1 MAEHIPKIK
10 ADEYFNDGSPSL
22 AGKLVRAE
30 LMSIGRGLNLEVM
43 VTRAADFLHNLLGA
57 DTGFTIV
64 RWEGK
69 RPVTLSLENGLLPAS
84 VSLPEIIKL
93 LQSRKI
99 PLILPE
105 AQQAEELAFLPE
117 GLHLA
122 YYPITDTTDIRSAL
136 LVLSR
141 RTLLSPTLLDELEA
155 IVAILKN
162 GMENSSEYGRV
173 LREYSMLEMAKRTW
187 EQLWREIEGQQKSIE
202 KLLARN
208 QALYDIGL
216 AINSSLDLKDVLATI
231 VSEAVKLMQCS
242 RGAIALWDERSHEL
256 KVMAEHLLLGVP
268 DEQPEF
274 TEIDLNI
281 GHDHDEH
288 TEVRLP
294 EISFP
299 QELSELANDKLRHFL
314 AESWELRAENSGST
328 IVSPL
333 SWQKQTVGAIILNDQ
348 TAGRIFSKEDQDILA
363 LIASQA
369 AVAIENA
376 RLFDDI
382 REERNRTR
390 AILDSIADGVFTTD
404 LEQRITLA
412 NPAAEQLLGIKAAE
426 LLNKVYFEVLG
437 VSDRQGNPV
446 PPEASPILQAIHNSA
461 STEPRVFRVNNQ
473 EDRQLMIALV
483 AAPIVDSGSVSGVVG
498 VFRDVTKEQEVSRL
512 KDEFVSLV
520 SHELR
525 TPMASVLGFSELMLT
540 RSLSEAK
547 SRMYVETIHKEA
559 VRLSGLINDFLD
571 IQRMEAGRQTYNYSE
586 VDFSLILR
594 TVLNIFSAERERI
607 RTFVPSDLPW
617 LRTDPDRI
625 VQALTNLVGNAIK
638 YSPNGGDIE
647 IAAYQNKEGMVEIS
661 VKDYGLG
668 IPKEAM
674 GQLFSKFYRV
684 DNSDRREIG
693 GTGLG
698 LAISREIIE
707 AHGGKIWLE
716 SVLGKGS
723 TFYFTL
729 PAVQT
734 TDRAGGIGDRGRL
747 EEKKRA
753 GEDRLVLLVEDDAS
767 LGKLLSTY
775 LEEDGLR
782 SELINS
788 AEEALRF
795 LETDSPAAI
804 VLDILLA
811 GQMDG
816 WDFLIKLKADKRWE
830 NIPVVI
836 CTVLDNQFIGGG
848 LGEADF
854 LPKPIDTHKLVESIN
869 RVTAIRPQ
877 RNILVIDDDASLR
890 RMLKETLGSEDFVV
904 GTAANGEQGL
914 KLALQNSFDLIILD
928 LMMPKMDGFQVLSR
942 LRADRRTINVPVIV
956 VSAKEL
962 SNEEQAFLKH
972 RLAYFLTKRDYTPQR
987 VRDVVRESLDL
998 QEVKSNE

>member
-1 MAEHIPKIK
+1 MAERIPEMKP
-10 ADEYFNDGSPSL
+10 DEYFNGGSPSL
-22 AGKLVRAE
+22 AGKVIRAE
-30 LMSIGRGLNLEVM
+30 FLSIGRGLNLEAM
-43 VTRAADFLHNLLGA
+43 VARAADFLRNLLGA
-57 DTGFTIV
+57 DSGFTII

-69 RPVTLSLENGLLPAS
+69 RPVTLTLENGLLPIN
-84 VSLPEIIKL
+84 VSLPEITKL

-105 AQQAEELAFLPE
+105 AQQTEELAFLPE

-122 YYPITDTTDIRSAL
+122 YYPITDTSEIRAVL

-141 RTLLSPTLLDELEA
+141 RTLLSPPLLDELEA
-155 IVAILKN
+155 IVAVLKN
-162 GMENSSEYGRV
+162 GLENSSEYGRV

-187 EQLWREIEGQQKSIE
+187 EQLWREIEGQQKAIE

-231 VSEAVKLMQCS
+231 VVEAVKLMQYS
-242 RGAIALWDERSHEL
+242 RGAIALWDERNHEL
-256 KVMAEHLLLGVP
+256 KVMAEHLQLGVP

-274 TEIDLNI
+274 TEIDLNLE
-281 GHDHDEH
+281 HDHNEH
-288 TEVRLP
+288 SEIRLP
-294 EISFP
+294 EIFFP

-314 AESWELRAENSGST
+314 AESWELRAESSGST

-348 TAGRIFSKEDQDILA
+348 TSGRVFSKEDQDVLA

-382 REERNRTR
+382 RDERNRTR

-404 LEQRITLA
+404 LEQRITLV
-412 NPAAEQLLGIKAAE
+412 NPAAEQLLGINSPE

-473 EDRQLMIALV
+473 DDKQMMIALV
-483 AAPIVDSGSVSGVVG
+483 AAPIVDSGSVTGVVG

-540 RSLSEAK
+540 RTLTQEK

-571 IQRMEAGRQTYNYSE
+571 IQRMEAGRQIYNYSE
-586 VDFSLILR
+586 VDFNLILR

-607 RTFVPSDLPW
+607 HTFIPTDLPY
-617 LRTDPDRI
+617 LRADPDRI
-625 VQALTNLVGNAIK
+625 VQSLTNLVGNAIK
-638 YSPNGGDIE
+638 YSPKGGNIE
-647 IAAYQNKEGMVEIS
+647 VAAYLNLEGMVEIS
-661 VKDYGLG
+661 VMDYGLG

-729 PAVQT
+729 PAVLT
-734 TDRAGGIGDRGRL
+734 
-747 EEKKRA
+747 EKVIIPERIQRD
-753 GEDRLVLLVEDDAS
+753 GEGKLVLVVEDDAS
-767 LGKLLSTY
+767 LGRLLGTY

-782 SELINS
+782 CQLINS
-788 AEEALRF
+788 AEEAIRF
-795 LETDSPAAI
+795 LEAETPAAI
-804 VLDILLA
+804 VLDITLA
-811 GQMDG
+811 GKLDG
-816 WDFLIKLKADKRWE
+816 WDLLLSLKADKRWE
-830 NIPVVI
+830 DIPVVI

-848 LGEADF
+848 LGEAEF
-854 LPKPIDTHKLVESIN
+854 LPKPIDTRKLVESIN
-869 RVTAIRPQ
+869 RLTATRPQ
-877 RNILVIDDDASLR
+877 RNVLVIDDDASLR

-914 KLALQNSFDLIILD
+914 KMALQNSFDLIILD

-956 VSAKEL
+956 ASAKEL
-962 SNEEQAFLKH
+962 SNEERRFLKH
-972 RLAYFLTKRDYTPQR
+972 RLAYFLTKGDLTPHR
-987 VRDVVRESLDL
+987 VREVIRESLAL
-998 QEVKSNE
+998 EEKG